1 MKLYHTATSPYARI
15 VRIVILE
22 KGLGDRVEVIAA
34 KTRVAG
40 SDFYKINPSGR
51 VPYLVCDDGR
61 AIEDSP
67 LICAVLDQMSPPPRF
82 DAPPVDSEGG
92 FDARRLEACARSML
106 DGVAV
111 WARERRRPENEQSPG
126 ILAHERER
134 ALRMARYWEA
144 EIAHPAMRGD
154 LNLAQITLGVT
165 LALETRLPGFS
176 WRADN
181 TALAIWMDSLAERPS
196 FAATVPPP
204 L

>member
-22 KGLGDRVEVIAA
+22 KGLSDRVEVIAA

-40 SDFYKINPSGR
+40 SEFYEINPSGR

-61 AIEDSP
+61 AIEDSA
-67 LICAVLDQMSPPPRF
+67 LICAMLDHLSPPLRF
-82 DAPPVDSEGG
+82 EHPPVDTKEG
-92 FDARRLEACARSML
+92 FDARRLEAIARSML

-111 WARERRRPENEQSPG
+111 WARERRRPDNEQSPG

-134 ALRMARYWEA
+134 ALRMTRYWES
-144 EIAHPAMRGD
+144 EIARPAMRGD
-154 LNLAQITLGVT
+154 LTLAQITLGVT
-165 LALETRLPGFS
+165 LALDVRLPGFS
-176 WRADN
+176 WRAN
-181 TALAIWMDSLAERPS
+181 NQVLATWMDALAERPS
-196 FAATVPPP
+196 FVATVPPP